1 MSIVSPY
8 RRKRNEKMY
17 ENAYFLN
24 TMRFPLSY
32 RFNPRWNV
40 TKATATMNVANHASA
55 ANQVQSNER
64 TKSTGNQTAK
74 NAGAT
79 E

>member
-1 MSIVSPY
+1 
-8 RRKRNEKMY
+8 
-17 ENAYFLN
+17 
-24 TMRFPLSY
+24 MRFPLSY

-40 TKATATMNVANHASA
+40 TKATATMNAANHASA
-55 ANQVQSNER
+55 ANHIQSNER